1 MNMSPL
7 IAARQTGKEIVI
19 ACLTSIGS
27 FASRVFRRKQLAQ
40 QRAKIGD
47 VVFDLEN
54 RLRKVTIEL
63 LRAKELSPSRVQEL
77 TKEKNKLLAEIDAL
91 SRSTGVNSTLCSSVL

>member
-1 MNMSPL
+1 MSPL
-7 IAARQTGKEIVI
+7 IAAKQTGKEIVI
-19 ACLTSIGS
+19 AILTSIGS
-27 FASRVFRRKQLAQ
+27 LFSRLFRRKQLEQ
-40 QRAKIGD
+40 QREKIGD

-77 TKEKNKLLAEIDAL
+77 TQEKNKLFAEIDAL
-91 SRSTGVNSTLCSSVL
+91 NRTTGVNSNLCSSVL

>member
-27 FASRVFRRKQLAQ
+27 FVSRVFRRKQLEQ

-91 SRSTGVNSTLCSSVL
+91 SRTTGVNSTLCSSVL